1 MPGEEAE
8 AQHSLRHSSL
18 SSPFCSINI
27 LQESHQTLSNTHV
40 SLTGIQ
46 DLTESISHHLLQ
58 WHVLRKEWVNH
69 GKPAKSGPPP
79 AFVNNLLE
87 DSHTHWFAYCLRLP
101 SLYKPELSSCN
112 INLIACQAENVYFGP
127 FSERVFRYLCY
138 VFGPSTGNIA
148 DAQYRAV
155 E

>member
-58 WHVLRKEWVNH
+58 WHVLVAGETMVSRADEMLTF
-69 GKPAKSGPPP
+69 AE
-79 AFVNNLLE
+79 LLL
-87 DSHTHWFAYCLRLP
+87 CQV
-101 SLYKPELSSCN
+101 
-112 INLIACQAENVYFGP
+112 CQALHGQALSCPLPPLSPSFHTDHTTCVPCP
-127 FSERVFRYLCY
+127 FPR
-138 VFGPSTGNIA
+138 P
-148 DAQYRAV
+148 
-155 E
+155 